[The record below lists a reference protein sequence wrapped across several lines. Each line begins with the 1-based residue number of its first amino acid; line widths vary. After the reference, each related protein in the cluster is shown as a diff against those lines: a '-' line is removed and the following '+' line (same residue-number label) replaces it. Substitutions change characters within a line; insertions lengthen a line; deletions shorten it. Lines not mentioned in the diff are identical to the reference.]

1 MLNKITGI
9 AIALIGVA
17 MLYMGGRLLL
27 LGGEPILCRDGRRP
41 ADYRYYAG
49 DE

>member
-27 LGGEPILCRDGRRP
+27 LGGAHSMP
-41 ADYRYYAG
+41 
-49 DE
+49 